1 MKMVVQRIVEQMRK
15 VNPKNLVKIITPE
28 KWLVMTPN

>member
-1 MKMVVQRIVEQMRK
+1 MGVHKIVEQMRK